1 MTENTQSPFLLVKH
15 LEADV
20 LRLLSQLDP
29 AYLSTEEQQ
38 KIARIKNNLI
48 DARLEI
54 QDYELAET
62 REYQLRNAADAK
74 KYLQKVRSVI
84 TSNTLNVFGV
94 VDVAHLTAQ
103 LEQISE
109 QLR

>member
-1 MTENTQSPFLLVKH
+1 MTEDFQSPFLLAKR

-20 LRLLSQLDP
+20 LRLVSRLDVSSLSQ
-29 AYLSTEEQQ
+29 EEQQ
-38 KIARIKNNLI
+38 KISTLKHSLI

-62 REYQLRNAADAK
+62 REDQLRNAADSK
-74 KYLQKVRSVI
+74 KYLLAARGII
-84 TSNTLNVFGV
+84 TSGSLYVFGA

-103 LEQISE
+103 IEQINDR
-109 QLR
+109 LR